1 MWEEK
6 HFQKCNYCIFV
17 FIQAVSGTN
26 GITSE
31 ACYIHT
37 TENIYVNIDP

>member
-6 HFQKCNYCIFV
+6 HFQKCDCCTFV

-26 GITSE
+26 GTTSE
-31 ACYIHT
+31 AYYIYT
-37 TENIYVNIDP
+37 TENIYVTTDP

>member
-1 MWEEK
+1 MWVEK
-6 HFQKCNYCIFV
+6 HFQKCDWCTFV
-17 FIQAVSGTN
+17 FILAVSGTN

-31 ACYIHT
+31 AYYFHT